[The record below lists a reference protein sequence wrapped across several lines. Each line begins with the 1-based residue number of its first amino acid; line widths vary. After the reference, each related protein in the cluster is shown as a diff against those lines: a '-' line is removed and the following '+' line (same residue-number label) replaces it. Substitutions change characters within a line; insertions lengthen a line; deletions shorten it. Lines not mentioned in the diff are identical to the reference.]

1 MNKKNKNS
9 VRKSTMKYFWGI
21 IRRYKWYSIGLVAI
35 TPIVIFIR
43 STLSP
48 LIFASMINKI
58 SAGIPN
64 DKYLEVLGPEALLF
78 LVLYLFNIAVLSEYR
93 LYLTWKISLL
103 AWRDLADDIFDTI
116 SEQSM
121 QFHSDR
127 FSGSLVSQ
135 TNKYL
140 TAFDT
145 FVDLVIWTILPF
157 LSSFIAIIAVLYPI
171 VPWYA
176 IALSCFVLIYI
187 IIIGFTQRKVTEL
200 NEKEASTYSLQ
211 NGQMSDSFSNIL
223 AIKSYGQE
231 KYEKKRFSKYTA
243 KSYNSSVDL
252 LWAII
257 KRDLAFTIINT
268 FVMVLVLILLIF
280 GTTWLNLSIGSLI
293 LVVTYSQQI
302 AHSLWDVNRTFRGLS
317 RVFGDAY
324 EMTLILD
331 QKNTV
336 TDLAD
341 AKKLSVEKGEIEF
354 ENITFSHHD
363 AKEPIFAD
371 FSLKIKAGEKIG
383 IVGLSGSGKTTIT
396 KLLLRFAD
404 LAKGKILIDG
414 QNIAEVSQTSLRKQI
429 AYVPQETA
437 LFHRSI
443 AENIAYAKPN
453 ATTDEIIKAAKLANA
468 DQFILNL
475 DHQYQ
480 TKVGERGTK
489 LSGGQR
495 QRIAIARAILKD
507 APILILDEATSALD
521 SESEMLIK
529 EAMEELMKDRTSLV
543 IAHRL
548 STVANLDRIIVLNDG
563 EIIEQGSHKELLA
576 LKGAYAKLWAKQSA

>member
-1 MNKKNKNS
+1 
-9 VRKSTMKYFWGI
+9 MKYFWGI

-336 TDLAD
+336 TDLTD

-453 ATTDEIIKAAKLANA
+453 ATTDEIVKAAKLANA

-521 SESEMLIK
+521 SESETLIK

>member
-9 VRKSTMKYFWGI
+9 IRKSTMKYFWGI

-231 KYEKKRFSKYTA
+231 KYEKKRFSKYTT

-336 TDLAD
+336 TDLTD

-453 ATTDEIIKAAKLANA
+453 ATTDEIVKAAKLANA